1 MANPNYFK
9 LRDYLQSLIDM
20 TIEAENK
27 NPIYYY
33 FPIDSRDLAKN
44 MELIKNGYNKD
55 ILPCLLYTSPSPRDM
70 RRSRMPSS
78 A

>member
-33 FPIDSRDLAKN
+33 FPIYSRALAKN

-55 ILPCLLYTSPSPRDM
+55 ILPVNLLWQIMDKKKNEE
-70 RRSRMPSS
+70 
-78 A
+78 

>member
-27 NPIYYY
+27 NSIYYY
-33 FPIDSRDLAKN
+33 FLIDSRDLAKN
-44 MELIKNGYNKD
+44 MELIKNGYNKN
-55 ILPCLLYTSPSPRDM
+55 ILPVNLLWQIMDKKKNEE
-70 RRSRMPSS
+70 
-78 A
+78 

>member
-9 LRDYLQSLIDM
+9 LKDYLQSLIDM

-55 ILPCLLYTSPSPRDM
+55 ILPVNLLWQIMDKKKNEE
-70 RRSRMPSS
+70 
-78 A
+78 

>member
-27 NPIYYY
+27 NSIYYY

-44 MELIKNGYNKD
+44 MELIKMGIIRIYY
-55 ILPCLLYTSPSPRDM
+55 LLICYGK
-70 RRSRMPSS
+70 
-78 A
+78 

>member
-33 FPIDSRDLAKN
+33 FPIDYRDLAKN

-55 ILPCLLYTSPSPRDM
+55 ILPVNLLWQIMDKKKNEE
-70 RRSRMPSS
+70 
-78 A
+78 

>member
-33 FPIDSRDLAKN
+33 FPIDSMDLAKN
-44 MELIKNGYNKD
+44 MELIKNGYNKN
-55 ILPCLLYTSPSPRDM
+55 ILPVNLLWQIMDKKKNEE
-70 RRSRMPSS
+70 
-78 A
+78 

>member
-1 MANPNYFK
+1 MIKPKCWK
-9 LRDYLQSLIDM
+9 LCDYLQSILDW

-55 ILPCLLYTSPSPRDM
+55 ILPVNLLWRIMDKKKNEE
-70 RRSRMPSS
+70 
-78 A
+78 

>member
-27 NPIYYY
+27 I
-33 FPIDSRDLAKN
+33 
-44 MELIKNGYNKD
+44 
-55 ILPCLLYTSPSPRDM
+55 LYTIISLLILGYLDKEYGINKKWV
-70 RRSRMPSS
+70 
-78 A
+78 